1 MTNLISYNE
10 FQSLNEY
17 IRHQQYKFIYQHPLF
32 IQKGNKKGL
41 FLISNRKTL
50 IDIRFHIV
58 IALLSSI
65 ATYLSIGY
73 HNVILTCTLSC
84 LMFTTLSHG
93 ISKFVFT
100 RNKLWKKLEKD
111 FMQEKINN
119 QNVIEMLRFLT
130 IEQKEAIL
138 TFLQV
143 KESITFKEMINMF
156 EYMHNK
162 IEKEKIISILKQ

>member
-41 FLISNRKTL
+41 FFINNKKAL

-73 HNVILTCTLSC
+73 NNLILTCTLSC
-84 LMFTTLSHG
+84 LMFMTFSHG
-93 ISKFVFT
+93 LSKFIFT
-100 RNKLWKKLEKD
+100 RNKLWVELEKD

-138 TFLQV
+138 NFLQV